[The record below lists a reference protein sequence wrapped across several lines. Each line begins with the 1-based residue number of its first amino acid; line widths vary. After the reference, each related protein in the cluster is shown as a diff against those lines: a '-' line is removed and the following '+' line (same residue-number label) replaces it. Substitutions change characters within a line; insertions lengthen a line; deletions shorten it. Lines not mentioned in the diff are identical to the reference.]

1 MTVGELKLQFVEKK
15 VPDDCKIYMAHS
27 KLDYAYDVTEE
38 IELSA
43 MFMKIKN
50 AGLHLERKR
59 NKSRFLWRIK

>member
-1 MTVGELKLQFVEKK
+1 MTVGELKGQFVEKK

-43 MFMKIKN
+43 GFYDNK
-50 AGLHLERKR
+50 ERGILVRAKEE
-59 NKSRFLWRIK
+59 